1 VLWYYLSELNKE
13 LRTER
18 FRVIEENHF
27 LSMIKDAYLSSENNQ
42 ETSIPSLEN
51 DLQEALNQL
60 SEESNDDSK

>member
-1 VLWYYLSELNKE
+1 MLWYYVSELNKE

-18 FRVIEENHF
+18 FRVIEENNF

-51 DLQEALNQL
+51 DLQEALDQL

>member
-1 VLWYYLSELNKE
+1 MLWYYLSELNKE

-18 FRVIEENHF
+18 FRVIEENNF

-51 DLQEALNQL
+51 DLHEALNQL
-60 SEESNDDSK
+60 SEESNNDPK

>member
-1 VLWYYLSELNKE
+1 MLWYYVSELNKE

-18 FRVIEENHF
+18 FRVIEENNF

-60 SEESNDDSK
+60 SEESNNDSK

>member
-1 VLWYYLSELNKE
+1 MLWYYVSELNKE

-18 FRVIEENHF
+18 FRVIEENNF

-60 SEESNDDSK
+60 SEESNNDPK

>member
-1 VLWYYLSELNKE
+1 VLWYYVSELNKE

-18 FRVIEENHF
+18 FRVIEENNF